1 MTDADLLAA
10 VESSLIGLDA
20 FHRDLY
26 AIARLRVQRGESLKA
41 TQRQQLA
48 RVVRLAMQARM
59 TFTSREEVP
68 HAHP

>member
-1 MTDADLLAA
+1 MTDRDLVHA
-10 VESSLIGLDA
+10 VESALTGLST

-26 AIARLRVQRGESLKA
+26 ALARLRVQRGEPLKA

-59 TFTSREEVP
+59 TFTAQEVP
-68 HAHP
+68 YEG

>member
-1 MTDADLLAA
+1 MTDHDLLHA
-10 VESSLIGLDA
+10 VETALVGLDA

-26 AIARLRVQRGESLKA
+26 ALARLRVARGEPLKA

-59 TFTSREEVP
+59 TFTP
-68 HAHP
+68 PGGTHAAE